1 MFEEPVKPGTRTPAW
16 GEHLK
21 GSRKGGRDLK
31 VNEGLV
37 CFRHV
42 RCVISFNP
50 LVTQWGEDDCHCHTH
65 KETAPCGSRAY
76 TFSVSDQGG
85 QFSPGDVFL
94 ASNASSSLGRGGAG
108 CFSTSMFLVLHY
120 LPLRIQSSLFRNSG
134 GAEKNNQAKMRLWH
148 SVWVS
153 VSPAVFGWRPQG
165 SRQHRGAT
173 LLRPWVGLW
182 ANLKI
187 CFPVGHRLGH
197 FTLKCHMRCPLNCL
211 LENYKCC
218 FAKLFQ

>member
-42 RCVISFNP
+42 RCIISFNP
-50 LVTQWGEDDCHCHTH
+50 LVTQWGEDDCHSHTH
-65 KETAPCGSRAY
+65 KETENRVLQELTHSQLAIKGVSFPQVTLSWPPMPAALWGGGEGGVSQPPCFWSSTIYHSEFKAACLETRAVQKKPPGQKEALA
-76 TFSVSDQGG
+76 FSVG
-85 QFSPGDVFL
+85 FSKP
-94 ASNASSSLGRGGAG
+94 
-108 CFSTSMFLVLHY
+108 
-120 LPLRIQSSLFRNSG
+120 
-134 GAEKNNQAKMRLWH
+134 
-148 SVWVS
+148 
-153 VSPAVFGWRPQG
+153 PAVFGWRPQG

-173 LLRPWVGLW
+173 LPRPWVGLW

-197 FTLKCHMRCPLNCL
+197 FTLKQMPHAAVL
-211 LENYKCC
+211 
-218 FAKLFQ
+218 